1 MPTKDSWGTPSGTYT
16 IDEHSASHENGG
28 ADEISVTGLSGLLA
42 DDQHVLDAEV
52 LAVAAA
58 LVHASRHQNS
68 GADEISVEGL
78 SGLLADDQHWLKAEL
93 SEIVCNDNQV
103 VCHNNNVIYNE
114 V

>member
-1 MPTKDSWGTPSGTYT
+1 MTEWGTPPNQVKLEAHKTR
-16 IDEHSASHENGG
+16 HENAG

-68 GADEISVEGL
+68 GADEISVTGL
-78 SGLLADDQHWLKAEL
+78 SGLLADDQHFLKSEL
-93 SEIVCNDNQV
+93 AEIVCHENSV
-103 VCHNNNVIYNE
+103 VCHNNNVVYNE